1 MTVGKS
7 MMKLINDFTI
17 LPHGVYA
24 VEIKR
29 KDALKTL
36 LIVLNN
42 ENGIKTS
49 GEKIN
54 LKEYFDYTIEML
66 F

>member
-29 KDALKTL
+29 KDGLNAL
-36 LIVLNN
+36 LIILNN

-54 LKEYFDYTIEML
+54 LKECFDYTIERI